1 MKEVLVSTEVLV
13 LFLKKGL
20 VDLGGSDEKLE
31 KLISTSAELG
41 NILEQTPS
49 KVLPYLLVA
58 LDPQVSKDDPIV
70 KEALSVLEENWTTY
84 FNTFSGTP
92 TQVVR
97 ALLLQAIVNESEK
110 NQQVA
115 IAFVSIARNV
125 LSLVSVGN
133 EDDVWPDLIV
143 NIEQELNRQAEEE
156 WAAPETITVE
166 EFSYTPSKSIKL
178 SSKNVTLDRE
188 SLQSGIEKASGPN
201 NSKGEATSGNNVW
214 TNSGEAWVHK
224 FTPLITKAIADIV
237 DTAFTEVQV
246 DFSKPLKDLS
256 NAVSTH
262 IDSALNSVSGATIGL
277 QRRTALIWW
286 KESFYSS
293 SAFCSYRQMPPAIAA
308 IVMAFD
314 LFNQVPT
321 CSPASVTA
329 FLYESVLSLSSD
341 EVAEQIELAELIKE
355 IQQSEY
361 TIPLSH
367 YLDDLLT
374 EDQGRGLLLSLLKYN
389 SRSSSPNAKGFRNL
403 TGLESDTQ
411 LSNSDWASWIFREL
425 QATRAVLQGVN
436 VDE

>member
-20 VDLGGSDEKLE
+20 IDLGGSDEKLV
-31 KLISTSAELG
+31 KLVSTSAELG

-49 KVLPYLLVA
+49 KVLSYILVA

-84 FNTFSGTP
+84 FNTFSGIP

-97 ALLLQAIVNESEK
+97 ALLLQAIVNKSEK

-125 LSLVSVGN
+125 LSLVGVGN
-133 EDDVWPDLIV
+133 EDDVWPDLILS
-143 NIEQELNRQAEEE
+143 IEQELNHQAEAE
-156 WAAPETITVE
+156 WAAPESITVE

-178 SSKNVTLDRE
+178 PSKDVTLDRE

-201 NSKGEATSGNNVW
+201 NPKAEVTSGNNVW
-214 TNSGEAWVHK
+214 PNSGEAWVHK
-224 FTPLITKAIADIV
+224 FTPLITTAIADVI
-237 DTAFTEVQV
+237 DTAFAEVQV
-246 DFSKPLKDLS
+246 DFSKPLKELS
-256 NAVSTH
+256 TAVANH
-262 IDSALNSVSGATIGL
+262 IDSALGSVSGATIGL
-277 QRRTALIWW
+277 QRRTSLIWW
-286 KESFYSS
+286 KESFYSP
-293 SAFCSYRQMPPAIAA
+293 SAFSSYRQMPTNIAA

-314 LFNQVPT
+314 IFNQVPT

-329 FLYESVLSLSSD
+329 FLYESVLSLSTD
-341 EVAEQIELAELIKE
+341 EVTGQIELAGLIKE
-355 IQQSEY
+355 IQQSDY
-361 TIPLSH
+361 TIPFSH

-374 EDQGRGLLLSLLKYN
+374 KDQGRGLLLSLLKHS
-389 SRSSSPNAKGFRNL
+389 SRSSSPNAEGFRNL

-411 LSNSDWASWIFREL
+411 LSNSDWASWVFREL
-425 QATRAVLQGVN
+425 QATRAVLQGAD
-436 VDE
+436 DE